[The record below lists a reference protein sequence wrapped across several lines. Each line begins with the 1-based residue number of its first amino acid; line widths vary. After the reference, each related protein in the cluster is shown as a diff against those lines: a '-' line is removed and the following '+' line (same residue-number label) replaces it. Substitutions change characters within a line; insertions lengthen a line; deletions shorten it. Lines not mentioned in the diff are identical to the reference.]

1 MTSHEKVFKFKI
13 EVVLKNGVLD
23 PQGEAIEV
31 SLKNLDKIRASNFRV
46 GKKIEFKV
54 EAPNKEKCKEI
65 TNKLC
70 KDFLVNEVI
79 EKYTFTIKNEKK

>member
-1 MTSHEKVFKFKI
+1 MALYKI
-13 EVVLKNGVLD
+13 NLEIMPIQSVLD

-31 SLKNLDKIRASNFRV
+31 SLKNLDKIKASNFRV
-46 GKKIEFKV
+46 GKKIEFEV

>member
-1 MTSHEKVFKFKI
+1 MALYKI
-13 EVVLKNGVLD
+13 NLEIMPIQSVLD

-79 EKYTFTIKNEKK
+79 EKYTFTIKYEKK

>member
-1 MTSHEKVFKFKI
+1 MALYKI
-13 EVVLKNGVLD
+13 NLEIMPIQSVLD
-23 PQGEAIEV
+23 PQGEAIEI
-31 SLKNLDKIRASNFRV
+31 SLKNLDEIKASNFRV
-46 GKKIEFKV
+46 GKRIEFKV

>member
-1 MTSHEKVFKFKI
+1 MALYKI
-13 EVVLKNGVLD
+13 NLEIMPIQSVLD

-31 SLKNLDKIRASNFRV
+31 SLKNLDKIKASNFRV

-79 EKYTFTIKNEKK
+79 EKYTFTIKYEKK

>member
-1 MTSHEKVFKFKI
+1 MALYKI
-13 EVVLKNGVLD
+13 NLEIMPIQSVLD

-46 GKKIEFKV
+46 GKKIEFKL

-79 EKYTFTIKNEKK
+79 EKYTFTIKYEKK